1 MFTALHGVNGLST
14 ELPPMTDAALIIFTR
29 NPELGKCKTRLAA
42 TIGDENALEVYKFL
56 IRHTAQVTKNLPFD
70 CFVYYSQQVHKDD
83 YWDDTSYK
91 KAVQTDGDLGLKMQ
105 TAFTELFAKGYKYV
119 AIIGSDLF
127 DIRSEDLLSGMD
139 KLKTHDAV
147 IGPAHDGGYYFLGLK
162 EELPQLFQNKNW
174 GSDTV
179 LEDTLSNLTNK
190 SVASLPIRN
199 DIDYFE
205 DIKDK
210 VEFKPFIPQ
219 HLL

>member
-1 MFTALHGVNGLST
+1 
-14 ELPPMTDAALIIFTR
+14 MTDAALIIFTR

-56 IRHTAQVTKNLPFD
+56 ITHTAQITKDLPFD
-70 CFVYYSQQVHKDD
+70 CFVYYSEQVHKND
-83 YWDDTSYK
+83 YWDDAIYK
-91 KAVQTDGDLGLKMQ
+91 KAAQTEGDLGLKMQ

-127 DIRSEDLLSGMD
+127 DLKSEDLVSGIEQ
-139 KLKTHDAV
+139 LKTHDAV
-147 IGPAHDGGYYFLGLK
+147 IGPADDGGYYFLGLK
-162 EELPQLFQNKNW
+162 EVLPLLFKNKNW

-179 LEDTLSNLTNK
+179 LQDTLSDLANK

-210 VEFKPFIPQ
+210 VEFKPFIPE
-219 HLL
+219 HLR